1 MNSTINPLVFQQLNE
16 AKLSAKNVS
25 YLDSNVFNF
34 RVIDYDTKFGYD
46 LLVTKDTALDLNQAQ
61 MYFVEMKFKLTN
73 DFNHSFKKLSSI
85 ICWDTEIP
93 NEYELEDMTGEKRI
107 MQITP
112 RGKNEK

>member
-1 MNSTINPLVFQQLNE
+1 
-16 AKLSAKNVS
+16 
-25 YLDSNVFNF
+25 
-34 RVIDYDTKFGYD
+34 
-46 LLVTKDTALDLNQAQ
+46 

-112 RGKNEK
+112 RGKNENDYTKYMLTSKTEQHNIEVFVLKKYLKEKYEIEFRPRGEIN